1 MAAGPG
7 VRIGDTEREAAAAS
21 LREHYARGRLT
32 LDEFQQRLDAV
43 FAATTNVDLAK
54 ITADL
59 PYTSPYAPP
68 WPPRESSSA
77 SSPGAARQLGA
88 GAGAGTRHRRPN
100 AARSWAWSTVA
111 LVVLAVVIIGFSWP
125 FVGVFKP
132 LLILIAVFTFAR
144 KTLRRK
150 TAAPAA
156 AAGCSTARPGPAR
169 SQWSEH
175 TDAP

>member
-43 FAATTNVDLAK
+43 FAATTNADLAK

-68 WPPRESSSA
+68 WPPQQSTGA
-77 SSPGAARQLGA
+77 SNPGAARQLGA
-88 GAGAGTRHRRPN
+88 GAGARSRRPN
-100 AARSWAWSTVA
+100 AARSWAWSTLA
-111 LVVLAVVIIGFSWP
+111 LVVLAVVIIAFSWP
-125 FVGVFKP
+125 FAGVFKP
-132 LLILIAVFTFAR
+132 LLILFAVFTFAR
-144 KTLRRK
+144 KMLRRIF
-150 TAAPAA
+150 
-156 AAGCSTARPGPAR
+156 GGRR
-169 SQWSEH
+169 
-175 TDAP
+175 

>member
-43 FAATTNVDLAK
+43 FAATTDADLAK

-68 WPPRESSSA
+68 WPPQQSTGA
-77 SSPGAARQLGA
+77 SKAGTARQLGA
-88 GAGAGTRHRRPN
+88 GASYRRPN
-100 AARSWAWSTVA
+100 AARSWAWSTIA

-125 FVGVFKP
+125 FAGIFKP
-132 LLILIAVFTFAR
+132 LLILFAVFTFAR
-144 KTLRRK
+144 KMLRRILGGG
-150 TAAPAA
+150 TRR
-156 AAGCSTARPGPAR
+156 GR
-169 SQWSEH
+169 WM
-175 TDAP
+175 

>member
-43 FAATTNVDLAK
+43 FAATTAADLAK

-59 PYTSPYAPP
+59 PYASPYAPP
-68 WPPRESSSA
+68 WPPQQSTGA
-77 SSPGAARQLGA
+77 SKPSAARQLGA
-88 GAGAGTRHRRPN
+88 SAGGSYRRPN
-100 AARSWAWSTVA
+100 AARSWAWSTLA

-125 FVGVFKP
+125 FLGIFKP
-132 LLILIAVFTFAR
+132 VLILIAVFTFVR
-144 KTLRRK
+144 KMLRRIL
-150 TAAPAA
+150 
-156 AAGCSTARPGPAR
+156 GGGARRGR
-169 SQWSEH
+169 WM
-175 TDAP
+175 

>member
-43 FAATTNVDLAK
+43 FAATTNADLAK

-144 KTLRRK
+144 KMLRRIL
-150 TAAPAA
+150 
-156 AAGCSTARPGPAR
+156 GGGARRGR
-169 SQWSEH
+169 WM
-175 TDAP
+175 